1 MRNKVRVAIA
11 GVGNCA
17 SALVQG
23 TIYYGRIQARHL
35 DHFRSNASQSSNIIS
50 RHDYNDNKKGN
61 PSYEKV
67 IKNNKNNDHDNDNS
81 KSSSSS
87 SNGHGRNASR
97 TRGVGKKSG
106 DISSSSSRNFDHSS
120 PESSGDGSSSSGS
133 SRASTTAPSPY
144 APGLIA
150 YSLGGIEPADIEFVA
165 AFDVVESKVG
175 KDLAD
180 AIFASP
186 NNTIK
191 ICDVDKTGVKVE
203 KAEVMDGVGKHLNQR
218 VKISSKSPTNV
229 SQILKDSGSEILINY
244 LPVGSRQATKYYVEQ
259 CLDAGVSFINAIP
272 VFIASTPKWQKAFAE
287 KNLTCAGD
295 DVMSQLG
302 ATVLHKTLV
311 KLFVDRGVKI
321 DETYQLNVG
330 GDMDFYNMLDE
341 ERLEDKRISK
351 TSAVAAM
358 APYEIPMRIGP
369 SDFVGFLDNDKIC
382 YINMRGKYFGNV
394 PIELD
399 VKLKVV
405 DAYNSA
411 GVMIDAIRGTKTAI
425 DRGTS
430 GPLESISGYCFKH
443 PPVQMS
449 YSDAINR
456 FMQFIEGK
464 RER

>member
-1 MRNKVRVAIA
+1 MSKKVRVAIA

-23 TIYYGRIQARHL
+23 TSYYHRYH
-35 DHFRSNASQSSNIIS
+35 SSDD
-50 RHDYNDNKKGN
+50 RKKGN
-61 PSYEKV
+61 
-67 IKNNKNNDHDNDNS
+67 DNDNNNDS
-81 KSSSSS
+81 NSNSNTRSNISSIVGDSSSSS
-87 SNGHGRNASR
+87 SNDS
-97 TRGVGKKSG
+97 TSG
-106 DISSSSSRNFDHSS
+106 
-120 PESSGDGSSSSGS
+120 GSHL
-133 SRASTTAPSPY
+133 APT
-144 APGLIA
+144 GLIA
-150 YSLGGIEPADIEFVA
+150 YNLGGIEPSDIEFVA

-175 KDLAD
+175 RDLAD

-191 ICDVDKTGVKVE
+191 ISDVNKTGITVE
-203 KAEVMDGVGKHLNQR
+203 KGDVLDGVGKHLNER
-218 VKISSKSPTNV
+218 VKISDKSPPNI
-229 SQILKDSGSEILINY
+229 SQILKDSGAEILINY

-272 VFIASTPKWQKAFAE
+272 VFIASTPKWQQAFAV
-287 KNLTCAGD
+287 KNLACAGD

-358 APYEIPMRIGP
+358 VPYPIPMRIGP

-411 GVMIDAIRGTKTAI
+411 GVMIDAIRGTKLAI

-430 GPLESISGYCFKH
+430 GPLESISAYCFKH

-449 YSDAINR
+449 YSDAKDR
-456 FMQFIEGK
+456 FMEFIEGK

>member
-1 MRNKVRVAIA
+1 VRKKVRVAIA

-23 TIYYGRIQARHL
+23 TIYYGGRRFKAQAQHL
-35 DHFRSNASQSSNIIS
+35 DHFRSNTSRSFIS
-50 RHDYNDNKKGN
+50 TTFDDEDNDHKKGN
-61 PSYEKV
+61 LIYENVRKNSYS
-67 IKNNKNNDHDNDNS
+67 NNENNNS
-81 KSSSSS
+81 KRRRSSTSSTSRKKNERLRNLDSSSGSDDAD
-87 SNGHGRNASR
+87 SNHE
-97 TRGVGKKSG
+97 V
-106 DISSSSSRNFDHSS
+106 
-120 PESSGDGSSSSGS
+120 SSSSGASPS
-133 SRASTTAPSPY
+133 SGSSSLY

-150 YSLGGIEPADIEFVA
+150 YSLGGIKPADIEFVA

-180 AIFASP
+180 AIFAGP

-203 KAEVMDGVGKHLNQR
+203 KGEVMDGVGKHLNQR
-218 VKISSKSPTNV
+218 VKISNKSSANV

-244 LPVGSRQATKYYVEQ
+244 LPVGSRHATKYYVEQ

-272 VFIASTPKWQKAFAE
+272 VFIASTPKWQNAFAQ
-287 KNLTCAGD
+287 KNLACAGD

-411 GVMIDAIRGTKTAI
+411 GVMIDAIRGTKIAI
-425 DRGTS
+425 DRGIN
-430 GPLESISGYCFKH
+430 GPLESISAYCFKH

-449 YSDAINR
+449 YSDAINN
-456 FMQFIEGK
+456 FMQFIDGK
-464 RER
+464 KER

>member
-1 MRNKVRVAIA
+1 MAIA

-23 TIYYGRIQARHL
+23 TIYYGRRIKAQAHHL
-35 DHFRSNASQSSNIIS
+35 DHFRSNTS
-50 RHDYNDNKKGN
+50 RSFVSTTCDDEDNDRKKGN
-61 PSYEKV
+61 LIYENVGKNSYS
-67 IKNNKNNDHDNDNS
+67 NNDSNS
-81 KSSSSS
+81 KRRRSSASSTSTSSTSRKKNERMRNLDSSSGSDADSNHEVSSSASSSSS
-87 SNGHGRNASR
+87 SSGASP
-97 TRGVGKKSG
+97 
-106 DISSSSSRNFDHSS
+106 SSSL
-120 PESSGDGSSSSGS
+120 
-133 SRASTTAPSPY
+133 Y

-150 YSLGGIEPADIEFVA
+150 YSLGGIKPADIEFVA

-180 AIFASP
+180 AIFAGP

-203 KAEVMDGVGKHLNQR
+203 KGEVMDGVGKHLNQR
-218 VKISSKSPTNV
+218 VKISSKSPANV

-272 VFIASTPKWQKAFAE
+272 VFIASTPKWQNAFAQ
-287 KNLTCAGD
+287 KNLACAGD

-411 GVMIDAIRGTKTAI
+411 GVMIDAIRGTKIAI
-425 DRGTS
+425 DRGIN
-430 GPLESISGYCFKH
+430 GPLESISAYCFKH

-449 YSDAINR
+449 YSEAINK
-456 FMQFIEGK
+456 FMQFIDGK
-464 RER
+464 KER

>member
-1 MRNKVRVAIA
+1 MSKKVRVAIA

-23 TIYYGRIQARHL
+23 TSYYHRYH
-35 DHFRSNASQSSNIIS
+35 SSDD
-50 RHDYNDNKKGN
+50 RKKGN
-61 PSYEKV
+61 E
-67 IKNNKNNDHDNDNS
+67 NDNNNNNNNNNNNG
-81 KSSSSS
+81 SSTRSNISS
-87 SNGHGRNASR
+87 SNDS
-97 TRGVGKKSG
+97 TST
-106 DISSSSSRNFDHSS
+106 
-120 PESSGDGSSSSGS
+120 SGS
-133 SRASTTAPSPY
+133 HLAP
-144 APGLIA
+144 PGLIA
-150 YSLGGIEPADIEFVA
+150 YNLGGIEPSDIEFVA

-175 KDLAD
+175 RDLAD

-191 ICDVDKTGVKVE
+191 ISDVNKTGITVE
-203 KAEVMDGVGKHLNQR
+203 KGEVLDGVGKHLNER
-218 VKISSKSPTNV
+218 VKISDKSPPNIA
-229 SQILKDSGSEILINY
+229 QILKDSGAEILINY

-272 VFIASTPKWQKAFAE
+272 VFIASTPKWQQAFAG
-287 KNLTCAGD
+287 KNLACAGD

-358 APYEIPMRIGP
+358 VPYPIPMRIGP

-411 GVMIDAIRGTKTAI
+411 GVMIDAIRGTKLAI

-430 GPLESISGYCFKH
+430 GPLESISAYCFKH

-449 YSDAINR
+449 YSDAKDR
-456 FMQFIEGK
+456 FMEFIEGK